1 MESKAAQRCLSLH
14 LQALLF
20 AWSKLVSCRCKV
32 EQQYFLI
39 KGIDRRLKVRGKESS
54 IHFISFQQKQ
64 KHSTFDL

>member
-39 KGIDRRLKVRGKESS
+39 KGIDRRLKVGGKYTS
-54 IHFISFQQKQ
+54 
-64 KHSTFDL
+64 L